1 MQTIIAQRS
10 SQIEVRSIF
19 ENEPISFCWQKSDR
33 KSKKLDFTFSRN
45 MAHSEEKADAD
56 TLDGIGEDLKLL
68 EQELETISRNIQK

>member
-1 MQTIIAQRS
+1 
-10 SQIEVRSIF
+10 
-19 ENEPISFCWQKSDR
+19 
-33 KSKKLDFTFSRN
+33 